1 MISWRAPDRPRT
13 EALFTDG
20 REILLFDHDRPDQLA
35 EHARR
40 VIDDET
46 LGRRMTEVARAKLR
60 RFHTVEHRTGQ
71 ILEWLDNGAT
81 PDFGEGA

>member
-1 MISWRAPDRPRT
+1 MIR
-13 EALFTDG
+13 
-20 REILLFDHDRPDQLA
+20 
-35 EHARR
+35 ARR

-46 LGRRMTEVARAKLR
+46 LGRRMTEAARAKLR

-71 ILEWLDNGAT
+71 ILEWLDTGAT